1 MSKQPDIFLEFAIKV
16 AVEAHS
22 GQFDRG
28 GTPYIL
34 HPLAVMQMVDS
45 NESEVRQIA
54 VMHDV
59 IEDCKDFTYKK
70 LKDIGFSDRVIEGLR
85 CLTKVPGEDYDDYLE
100 RVSNNRDAILVKLS
114 DLRHNSDIRRLKGVS
129 EKDIARTAKYFE
141 SYLKLKSIL
150 DKMNNLERKI

>member
-1 MSKQPDIFLEFAIKV
+1 MSKSPDIFLEYAIKV

-85 CLTKVPGEDYDDYLE
+85 CITKVPGEDYDDYLA
-100 RVSNNRDAILVKLS
+100 RVSTNRDTVLVKLA

-150 DKMNNLERKI
+150 DKMNNFERKI

>member
-1 MSKQPDIFLEFAIKV
+1 MSKQPDIFLEYAIKV